1 MKIAHY
7 DHDIWA
13 KGGLANYV
21 RRVAATQRELGHE
34 IVFFS
39 KRESGLSDAGQV
51 ARVVPT
57 NVELY
62 ELAQQL
68 GVDILHTHRSLELSP
83 PRNLPVIR
91 TVHGHAPYCPSGSRF
106 LAKQG
111 VPCDRAYNPTRC
123 LLAHAFDRCGSVRP
137 QNLWRGFQ
145 ETQREL
151 VTLKRIPTVAV
162 SEFIRS
168 QLARAG
174 YPAQNLH
181 VLHLF
186 APDVSAVPAVLP
198 QDDSPRFVVVGRV
211 GETKGIKWLLQ
222 ALRDVKPEV
231 KLDVVGDGPLLPEMK
246 MLAQQL
252 GIGERVRFHGWVH
265 SDVVS
270 RLIQSARALVFPSIW
285 HEPGGTVAFEAM
297 SQGRA
302 IIMSQVGGM
311 PEVVS
316 DGETGLLVEPSN
328 MEELTAAME
337 RLAMDY
343 GLATSLGL
351 AGYEQVRKRFT
362 RTQHLSQ
369 LITLYEKTIQQKRHD
384 MNRHRLKRVAV

>member
-1 MKIAHY
+1 M
-7 DHDIWA
+7 
-13 KGGLANYV
+13 
-21 RRVAATQRELGHE
+21 GHE
-34 IVFFS
+34 VIFFT
-39 KRESGLSDAGQV
+39 KRESGLSDAGDGAQ
-51 ARVVPT
+51 VVPS

-62 ELAQQL
+62 MAAEQL

-83 PRNLPVIR
+83 PAHLPVIR

-111 VPCDRAYNPTRC
+111 RPCDRAYHPARC
-123 LLAHAFDRCGSVRP
+123 FVAHALDHCGSVRP

-151 VTLKRIPTVAV
+151 ATLKKVPTVAV

-186 APDVSAVPAVLP
+186 APNVSTIPVALS

-222 ALRDVKPEV
+222 ALREVKPEV
-231 KLDVVGDGPLLPEMK
+231 QLDVVGDGPLLPEMK
-246 MLAQQL
+246 ALAQQL
-252 GIGERVRFHGWVH
+252 NIEERVRFHGWVQP
-265 SDVVS
+265 DVVA
-270 RLIQSARALVFPSIW
+270 RLIQASRALVFPSIW

-302 IIMSQVGGM
+302 VIMSRVGGM
-311 PEVVS
+311 PEVIAA
-316 DGETGLLVEPSN
+316 GETGLLVEPSN
-328 MEELTAAME
+328 VVQLAEAMT
-337 RLAMDY
+337 RLATDPR
-343 GLATSLGL
+343 LAAALGL
-351 AGYEQVRKRFT
+351 AGYEQVCQRFT
-362 RTQHLSQ
+362 RAQHLEQ
-369 LITLYEKTIQQKRHD
+369 LMRLYQQTIQQKRHD
-384 MNRHRLKRVAV
+384 MSRHRLKKVAI